1 METDSFF
8 CNLFKKLP
16 QTLFELLG
24 LPDELARWYHFDA
37 VELKKALRIDGLLQ
51 PTKPGLP
58 LYFVEVQTYSLATF
72 YANLFAKVFCFLQEN
87 DPAQDWAAVAIFS
100 SRGVEPKHR
109 RPYDALLRSDHVHR
123 IYLDEL
129 PMSANSPL
137 GLRILQLVSA
147 PEGAMRD
154 LVGELVNRVER
165 RIADS
170 EKQRIVIELV
180 EEILLRRFTQLDR
193 EEVRKMFQL
202 HDLRE
207 SKVWQE
213 ARQTGRE
220 EGREEGKTDVLR
232 DLVRKWRARGMSAK
246 EIAELMELPIQT
258 IRRLMRSQST

>member
-8 CNLFKKLP
+8 CNLFKRLP

-24 LPDELARWYHFDA
+24 LPEELARWYRFDA
-37 VELKKALRIDGLLQ
+37 VELKKTLRIDGLLQ
-51 PTKPGLP
+51 PTKSGLP
-58 LYFVEVQTYSLATF
+58 LYFVEVQTYPLATF

-87 DPAQDWAAVAIFS
+87 DPTQDWSAVAIFS
-100 SRGVEPKHR
+100 SRGVEPKHL

-129 PMSANSPL
+129 PMSADAPL

-154 LVGELVNRVER
+154 LVGELMHRAER

-170 EKQRIVIELV
+170 EKQRTVIELV

-213 ARQTGRE
+213 ARQTGIE
-220 EGREEGKTDVLR
+220 EGTTNTQR
-232 DLVRKWRARGMSAK
+232 DLARKCRARGMSAK